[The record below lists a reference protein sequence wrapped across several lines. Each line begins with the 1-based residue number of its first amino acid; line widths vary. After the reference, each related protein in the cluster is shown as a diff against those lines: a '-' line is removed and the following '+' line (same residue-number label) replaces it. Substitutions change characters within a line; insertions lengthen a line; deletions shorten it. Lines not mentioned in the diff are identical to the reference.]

1 MPTFK
6 QLRKQKIKEQL
17 KEQKV
22 NKMSKTLADQ
32 YSSMTDEDWDELAKN
47 LHEELSKEE
56 KYVDILNPFNYN
68 GKC

>member
-32 YSSMTDEDWDELAKN
+32 YMSMTDEDWQEFAKA
-47 LHEELSKEE
+47 LHEEMEQAKENKEE
-56 KYVDILNPFNYN
+56 EVK
-68 GKC
+68 

>member
-32 YSSMTDEDWDELAKN
+32 YSSMTEEDWEELAKN
-47 LHEELSKEE
+47 LHEELNKEE
-56 KYVDILNPFNYN
+56 K
-68 GKC
+68 

>member
-32 YSSMTDEDWDELAKN
+32 YMNMTDEDWQEFAKA
-47 LHEELSKEE
+47 LHEEMEQAKETKEE
-56 KYVDILNPFNYN
+56 EEVK
-68 GKC
+68 